1 LKGNKLIKNIT
12 GLSLP
17 QSLIKFF
24 TKGHERSIKAKK
36 NILSSFILK
45 GLSIVLGLI
54 SMPLT
59 IHYLEPQ
66 KYGIWITLSSLI
78 AWFGFFD
85 IGLGGGLRNRFAEAL
100 AQGKHELA
108 RTYVSTT
115 YAILAIIIGAFW
127 VLFFLINPFL
137 PWNAILNVGQKV
149 VSDKEL
155 KLLALI
161 AFTTFSMSFLLRLIT
176 TILTADQ
183 RPALAS
189 IFDLIGKALS
199 VLIIIM
205 LIKTTQG
212 SLLYLGIVQ
221 SCMPVLVLMLSSFWF
236 FRGKYKK
243 YRPSLSH
250 VEFGRASD
258 LLNLGIKFFI
268 LNIAVLLLYQ
278 TNNIV
283 IAQLFGPKEVTTYN
297 VAYTYYGVLT
307 MGFGIIIT
315 PFWSAFTEAWV
326 KKEIS
331 WIKNMMRNLIFL
343 WVALV
348 LVGILMVVSSQ
359 WIFAIWIGNRVHV
372 PYLMSF
378 LVCTWVL
385 LNAWNGIY
393 SSLLNGVGKIKLQMY
408 LGISAAI
415 INVPL
420 AIFLGKAI
428 GIEGILLANVLLTL
442 AGVFIYPLQYKNII
456 NNNTKWIWNQ

>member
-1 LKGNKLIKNIT
+1 L
-12 GLSLP
+12 
-17 QSLIKFF
+17 
-24 TKGHERSIKAKK
+24 
-36 NILSSFILK
+36 
-45 GLSIVLGLI
+45 
-54 SMPLT
+54 
-59 IHYLEPQ
+59 
-66 KYGIWITLSSLI
+66 
-78 AWFGFFD
+78 
-85 IGLGGGLRNRFAEAL
+85 
-100 AQGKHELA
+100 
-108 RTYVSTT
+108 
-115 YAILAIIIGAFW
+115 
-127 VLFFLINPFL
+127 L
-137 PWNAILNVGQKV
+137 PWNTILNVGQDIV
-149 VSDKEL
+149 PAKEL

-161 AFTTFSMSFLLRLIT
+161 AFSTFGLSFLLRLIT

-189 IFDLIGKALS
+189 IFDLIGKVFS
-199 VLIIIM
+199 ILIIII

-221 SCMPVLVLMLSSFWF
+221 SCMPVLVLMVSSFWF
-236 FRGKYKK
+236 FRGKYRK
-243 YRPSLSH
+243 YQPSLRYI
-250 VEFGRASD
+250 EFSKASD

-278 TNNIV
+278 TNNII
-283 IAQLFGPKEVTTYN
+283 IAQLFGPKEVTPYN

-343 WVALV
+343 WVAFV
-348 LVGILMVVSSQ
+348 ITGMIMVVSSQ

-378 LVCTWVL
+378 LVCAWVL

-393 SSLLNGVGKIKLQMY
+393 SSLLNGIGKIKLQMY

-456 NNNTKWIWNQ
+456 NDRAIGLWNK